1 MLPSLSTRTKRF
13 AALLSAPVLA
23 FVLAGCF
30 TIQNHSVAQVDT
42 IGDVVVTT
50 YVCEIDPNAV
60 IGQSTT
66 PCQDGFAQAAPYDA
80 QFFLAYVVPNGVTAP
95 ASVPWTGTLG
105 SLSLTRN
112 DAYADALAVGSPAPA
127 GHRLISYA
135 SGRLPAV
142 QAATEYSMTATAR
155 FGVSEDTPS
164 TVGIAAITGQRFVR
178 DADTGVTALPLD
190 RAFDCEEKDPENTSQ
205 SVSWCSTSAAPVQQ
219 GTTPG
224 DPATVDSIELN
235 TLKLTAPAPV
245 ATVEAGSE
253 VTLNFGR
260 SSHAVGGA
268 STTVPVSTTSTITGA
283 TLIAPTSLDLASAD
297 ATVPVKVRVPYST
310 TSGTYQVRLAAA
322 GGLRAAT
329 ASFTVKQRTLQ
340 ESVDALLVLLKDPAK
355 VKAIRRANTFDLP
368 VFAPQAGTLR
378 VRLTARVK
386 RGGKR
391 VTQVLAAGKRSVPA
405 GDTVLRL
412 VPTKI
417 GRRVL
422 RAGKDYRGTL
432 SITLTTSAGVQ
443 KARPAAVKFGK

>member
-1 MLPSLSTRTKRF
+1 MLPSLTTRAKRL
-13 AALLSAPVLA
+13 AALLSASALTL
-23 FVLAGCF
+23 FLAGCF
-30 TIQNHSVAQVDT
+30 LIQNQTVAQVDT
-42 IGDVVVTT
+42 IGDVVITT
-50 YVCEIDPNAV
+50 DFCEVDPGS
-60 IGQSTT
+60 IGSTT
-66 PCQDGFAQAAPYDA
+66 PCAGGLSQNAPYDG
-80 QFFLAYVVPNGVTAP
+80 QFVVAYVISSDLTAP

-105 SLSLTRN
+105 TLSLARDDNFATQMQ
-112 DAYADALAVGSPAPA
+112 ALYPAPS
-127 GHRLISYA
+127 GSRYVSYA
-135 SGRLPAV
+135 SGRLA
-142 QAATEYSMTATAR
+142 AATAGVRYDMTATAR
-155 FGVSEDTPS
+155 FGVSEDAAS
-164 TVGIAAITGQRFVR
+164 TVNIATFTGQRFVR
-178 DADTGVTALPLD
+178 DAGPSTAALALD
-190 RAFDCEEKDPENTSQ
+190 RPFDCNEKLPENTSQ
-205 SVSWCSTSAAPVQQ
+205 SSSWCATSAAPTQTAS
-219 GTTPG
+219 TTG
-224 DPATVDSIELN
+224 EPATVQAVEIN

-245 ATVEAGSE
+245 GTVESGSE

-268 STTVPVSTTSTITGA
+268 STSVPTALTSTITGA
-283 TLIAPTSLDLASAD
+283 TIIAPTSLDLASSD

-310 TSGTYQVRLAAA
+310 ASGTYQVRLAAA
-322 GGLRAAT
+322 GGLRSAT

-355 VKAIRRANTFDLP
+355 VKTIRRANTFDLP

-378 VRLTARVK
+378 VRLTAKVK

-422 RAGKDYRGTL
+422 RSGKDYRGTM

-443 KARPAAVKFGK
+443 KAKPAAVKFGK